1 MKVVKTV
8 KLFIGGKFERTES
21 GRSYSFN
28 KPGTD
33 QQYVRLCQAS
43 RKDFRNAVE
52 ICRHSVPDWSGRSAY
67 NRSQILYRMAE
78 MCEGKRLEFTT
89 IFEECLGKSKEEAN
103 KMIDEAI
110 DTFVY
115 YAGFCDKYQQVT
127 GAVNP
132 VNGPFH
138 NFTTPEPVGMTALID
153 GDDFDF
159 ARLVDNIC
167 SILVG
172 GNGTVVLLGK
182 GCPAVL
188 APLSEVF
195 ATSDLP
201 AGVVNLLT
209 GHLDELKEFIASHRE
224 VRSISFQNNREDV
237 FFDMKEI
244 STDNMKRMVPH
255 HANCKSLDNI
265 LKYVE
270 YKTVW
275 HPIGY

>member
-8 KLFIGGKFERTES
+8 KLYIGGQFVRTES

-28 KPGTD
+28 KPGTEN
-33 QQYVRLCQAS
+33 QYMRLCQAS

-52 ICRHSVPDWSGRSAY
+52 ICRNSVSSWSSRSAY

-78 MCEGKRLEFTT
+78 MCEGKRLEFST
-89 IFEECLGKSKEEAN
+89 IFKDCLDVTNDRAE
-103 KMIDEAI
+103 KMVDEAI
-110 DTFVY
+110 DSFVY
-115 YAGFCDKYQQVT
+115 YAGFCDKYQQIS
-127 GAVNP
+127 GSVNP

-153 GDDFDF
+153 SDEFNFGS
-159 ARLVDNIC
+159 LIDNIC

-172 GNGTVVLLGK
+172 GNAMVVLLGS
-182 GCPAVL
+182 GCPAIL
-188 APLSEVF
+188 APLAEIF

-201 AGVVNLLT
+201 SGVINLLT
-209 GHLDELKEFIASHRE
+209 GHLDELKQFIATHRE
-224 VRSISFQNNREDV
+224 VRSVSFQNEREDV
-237 FFDMKEI
+237 FFDMKEASI
-244 STDNMKRMVPH
+244 DNMKRMVPRH
-255 HANCKSLDNI
+255 KNVKSLDNI
-265 LKYVE
+265 LNFVE